1 MSTFG
6 SVPLK
11 TYLPD
16 GDIDVVAFAHNQPFR
31 SSWANDV
38 RAALDREEK
47 KQQAEFRVREVQFI
61 QAEVRKRQNRQGVIA
76 LHALLMQFLAGTP
89 KSRTVWLVL
98 SRQSPRP
105 IDLLMVLTDPV
116 HRLSLLLIAGR
127 KE

>member
-1 MSTFG
+1 VALGPGFRPDRVSDVLLFLQVSTFG

-61 QAEVRKRQNRQGVIA
+61 QAEVRKRQNQGPAGNDRSACTFDSVSCWDSKDQN
-76 LHALLMQFLAGTP
+76 LLARSKPQAC
-89 KSRTVWLVL
+89 
-98 SRQSPRP
+98 
-105 IDLLMVLTDPV
+105 
-116 HRLSLLLIAGR
+116 
-127 KE
+127 